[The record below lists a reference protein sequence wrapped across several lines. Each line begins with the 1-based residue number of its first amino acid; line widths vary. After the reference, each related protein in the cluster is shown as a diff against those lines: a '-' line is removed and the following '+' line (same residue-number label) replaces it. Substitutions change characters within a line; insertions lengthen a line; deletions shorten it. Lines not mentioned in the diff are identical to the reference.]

1 MGTIFEIPGWE
12 EFTKRCQNVADKWD
26 DKKKSLLQKNGKS
39 LFRGD
44 YPSDPG
50 RYL

>member
-1 MGTIFEIPGWE
+1 MGTVFEILGWE

-26 DKKKSLLQKNGKS
+26 DKEKPFAKMAKVCLE
-39 LFRGD
+39 GD